1 MKFVRFNDW
10 ATGLLID
17 DQVVDINAARGSL
30 DADGSGTLS
39 RLLPDDGRG
48 SWNAMIAH
56 WDEAR
61 EPMQQLNAAAA
72 AGDGSACKPLASVQL
87 QAPLP
92 DRRNRIIALGAN
104 VAAHAVNAYKAVT
117 GKDFDEEYF
126 LKEQREGLAGW
137 GFTIMPETVV
147 GPEAE
152 IKPEAH
158 VEKLDYECEVGIVL
172 GSGGRRMSAEDFS
185 VWGHTVWNDL
195 SIRDGRLGIGIP
207 LHRGAFSWAL
217 EKNFQT
223 GNACGPCVVVDEG
236 HDVNQL
242 RCRLSVNGEERQDW
256 STKDMIWG
264 FADTVAFISNYTAM
278 APGDILCSGTGPGT
292 AIESGVGGAH
302 WLKPGD
308 RIEAEVEGVG
318 VLVSNVVEW
327 RDA

>member
-104 VAAHAVNAYKAVT
+104 VAAHAVNVYKAVT

-126 LKEQREGLAGW
+126 LKEQREGLPGW
-137 GFTIMPETVV
+137 GFTIMP
-147 GPEAE
+147 GN
-152 IKPEAH
+152 
-158 VEKLDYECEVGIVL
+158 
-172 GSGGRRMSAEDFS
+172 GGRPGGGDKA
-185 VWGHTVWNDL
+185 G
-195 SIRDGRLGIGIP
+195 
-207 LHRGAFSWAL
+207 
-217 EKNFQT
+217 
-223 GNACGPCVVVDEG
+223 GPCRET
-236 HDVNQL
+236 
-242 RCRLSVNGEERQDW
+242 RL
-256 STKDMIWG
+256 
-264 FADTVAFISNYTAM
+264 
-278 APGDILCSGTGPGT
+278 
-292 AIESGVGGAH
+292 
-302 WLKPGD
+302 
-308 RIEAEVEGVG
+308 
-318 VLVSNVVEW
+318 
-327 RDA
+327 